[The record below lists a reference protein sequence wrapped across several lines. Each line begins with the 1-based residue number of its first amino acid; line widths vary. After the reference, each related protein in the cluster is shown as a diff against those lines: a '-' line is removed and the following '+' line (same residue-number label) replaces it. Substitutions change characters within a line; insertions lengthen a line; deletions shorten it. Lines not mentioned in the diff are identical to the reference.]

1 MLSPII
7 AAILMPVS
15 SISVVLFATLS
26 TNFVARRM
34 KLINRGGIN
43 ISVIVLLIG
52 VSLLVAIGFLIAF
65 LIAVKKGQYK
75 DTHTPC
81 NQGIV

>member
-1 MLSPII
+1 
-7 AAILMPVS
+7 
-15 SISVVLFATLS
+15 
-26 TNFVARRM
+26 
-34 KLINRGGIN
+34 LIKEENK

-75 DTHTPC
+75 DTHTPAIRVLFDE
-81 NQGIV
+81 NTEEKNKEENKSESN

>member
-1 MLSPII
+1 LQLYQP
-7 AAILMPVS
+7 
-15 SISVVLFATLS
+15 TLLQ
-26 TNFVARRM
+26 
-34 KLINRGGIN
+34 KGLGLLIKQEIN

-75 DTHTPC
+75 DTHTPAIRVLFD
-81 NQGIV
+81 NETEEKKEKNNSGSK